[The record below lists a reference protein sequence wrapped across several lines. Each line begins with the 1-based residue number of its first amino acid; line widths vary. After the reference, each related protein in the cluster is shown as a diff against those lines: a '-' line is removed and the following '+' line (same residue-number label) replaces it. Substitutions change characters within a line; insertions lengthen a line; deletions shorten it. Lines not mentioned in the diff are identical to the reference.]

1 MTAGVQ
7 LPEPRVVVAEGTDE
21 LVEQQESA
29 EGRILKNT
37 VGQDATIGLK
47 SEMEGDAALEPAAS
61 AGWESTLSSMIKRPQ
76 LVSQLSHLSCISAD
90 TTTGT
95 SSEGRTFSVDSEEM
109 APKLPLSS
117 SDVAVPETGSSS
129 PAIVAPVTNV
139 ATEIARPSLRPR
151 PSPRNSSESTVPG
164 ISPDGSGF
172 MEDPPTPVVGQESTV
187 EATRIGISR
196 TSSDHTEGP
205 APADLVGDAQH
216 PAHISPV
223 SDSAG
228 TIFPYEDI
236 SRGSSRGE
244 PSSSDRPPS
253 PFSSATSRTT
263 DVQSVCSEDLLEDWS
278 DEQSKSNHRGVHEY
292 RQGLKDHFRFR
303 PVGGKAHQATDPS
316 FATYFGSAGPAGS
329 SSTGKARERLR
340 ADDFDEVYDGREAT
354 IGSSATSVKS
364 SLHLPFRD
372 SLESASNEQDRAR
385 FEAAI
390 RDRHRQQSVRFDT
403 QRISPDNKA
412 GSIDQD
418 ETRRRELAGTTESV
432 QPSPLPQ
439 SSQPELDRRSSIKRT
454 RSSKMSW
461 ELALLSPAPHG
472 NEVEENQK
480 DRVSKALAAKT
491 PNSSSCKSI
500 YFVMHRSKSLTRGSK
515 SSRRHLRRFRSS
527 DFTGFE

>member
-21 LVEQQESA
+21 LPEQQESA
-29 EGRILKNT
+29 EGRILENT
-37 VGQDATIGLK
+37 VEHEATVGLK
-47 SEMEGDAALEPAAS
+47 SEMEGDAALD
-61 AGWESTLSSMIKRPQ
+61 AGWESTLSSMVKRPQ

-109 APKLPLSS
+109 APKLPLPS
-117 SDVAVPETGSSS
+117 SDVAVSETGSSS

-139 ATEIARPSLRPR
+139 ATEITRPSPRPT

-164 ISPDGSGF
+164 ISPHGSGF
-172 MEDPPTPVVGQESTV
+172 IKDPPTPVVGEEFTV
-187 EATRIGISR
+187 EATRISISR

-205 APADLVGDAQH
+205 SPADLVGDAQH
-216 PAHISPV
+216 PAHISPTRE
-223 SDSAG
+223 SAG
-228 TIFPYEDI
+228 TAFPHEDA
-236 SRGSSRGE
+236 SRDPSRE
-244 PSSSDRPPS
+244 PSLSDRPPS

-263 DVQSVCSEDLLEDWS
+263 DVQSVCSEDRLEDWS

-316 FATYFGSAGPAGS
+316 YATYFGSAGPAGS

-340 ADDFDEVYDGREAT
+340 ADDFDELYDGRENT
-354 IGSSATSVKS
+354 IGSSARSTKS
-364 SLHLPFRD
+364 SLHTPFRD
-372 SLESASNEQDRAR
+372 SLESASNEQDRTR

-390 RDRHRQQSVRFDT
+390 RERHRQQSVRFDS

-412 GSIDQD
+412 GTTEQD
-418 ETRRRELAGTTESV
+418 ETRREELVGTTKSA

-439 SSQPELDRRSSIKRT
+439 SSQPELGRRSSLKRN

-461 ELALLSPAPHG
+461 ELALLSPAAHG
-472 NEVEENQK
+472 NEVEENRK

-500 YFVMHRSKSLTRGSK
+500 YSVMQRSKSLICGSK
-515 SSRRHLRRFRSS
+515 PSPGKLRRVRSS
-527 DFTGFE
+527 DFTGFQ